1 MKRPGIQRTEWK
13 RKAST
18 KSAAISCAER
28 KEAGAVSKL
37 RVAVQRSTPAKREP
51 MKSKG
56 PRMTPIRKAARG
68 QDCTMR
74 FPVCNGD
81 RDTVVWAHSNN
92 YRDGKGAGKK
102 ARDEEGCFAC
112 FKCHSFYDG
121 GYANSGWTREAVEQ
135 FFDQARAESK
145 PLLAAMGLIKDGTG
159 QAATQPAP
167 EHLSLE
173 Q

>member
-1 MKRPGIQRTEWK
+1 MMRRTPMKPGKGFT
-13 RKAST
+13 RKAPIAT
-18 KSAAISCAER
+18 
-28 KEAGAVSKL
+28 AGLL
-37 RVAVQRSTPAKREP
+37 RVAAVQKKTAPAKRAKL
-51 MKSKG
+51 KSKG

-92 YRDGKGAGKK
+92 YRDGKCAGKK
-102 ARDEEGCFAC
+102 ARDKEGCFAC
-112 FKCHSFYDG
+112 HKCHSFYDG

-135 FFDQARAESK
+135 FFDQARAESR
-145 PLLAAMGLIKDGTG
+145 PILEVMGLIKCGTG
-159 QAATQPAP
+159 TGATAPAP
-167 EHLSLE
+167 EQISLE